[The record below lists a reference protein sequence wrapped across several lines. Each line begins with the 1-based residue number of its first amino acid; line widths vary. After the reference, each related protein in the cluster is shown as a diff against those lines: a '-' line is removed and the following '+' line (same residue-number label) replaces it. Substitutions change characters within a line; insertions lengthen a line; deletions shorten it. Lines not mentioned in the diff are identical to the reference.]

1 MKSLFKT
8 VALITIFSFLTR
20 VSGFLFRIILS
31 REVGA
36 EGVGLYQVSS
46 SVFMVLLTVISSGIP
61 LIISRLSA
69 GYEAKKDKKARYFL

>member
-46 SVFMVLLTVISSGIP
+46 SVFMVLLTVIPDNLLYI
-61 LIISRLSA
+61 L
-69 GYEAKKDKKARYFL
+69 K